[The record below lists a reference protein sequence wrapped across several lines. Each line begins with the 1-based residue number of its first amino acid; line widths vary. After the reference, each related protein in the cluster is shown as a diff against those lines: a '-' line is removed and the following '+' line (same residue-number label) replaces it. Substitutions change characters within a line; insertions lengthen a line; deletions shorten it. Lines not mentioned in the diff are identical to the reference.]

1 MRLILNRV
9 LVAMYRALCA
19 LTLHRWHY
27 YRNAHGGK
35 PLFRSC
41 VHCGKRQTWNY
52 ETARSRGRI
61 EWVDY
66 GNVSDHDPDPWE
78 SELSKLLRDSPPP
91 TSGVEGRT
99 KPDALAALRLVTDAL
114 REALTGGKVKARD
127 AAKALEAADAVLTH
141 GVGEVGR
148 G

>member
-91 TSGVEGRT
+91 TSGVRASDGEGCC
-99 KPDALAALRLVTDAL
+99 TDTPPPS
-114 REALTGGKVKARD
+114 REK
-127 AAKALEAADAVLTH
+127 
-141 GVGEVGR
+141 GEGEK
-148 G
+148 